1 MKSSLQTVV
10 CFLFTLIYL
19 NNMPIIAKYIFLIF
33 NLSHCHSFNP
43 KHFNSKHFFVS
54 LFIVHHSTTLM
65 CRLIFVGRIIKWNK
79 LKSMYSILHVKKIK
93 NIIPVYIR
101 ILLSVQTYL
110 VKSLFFI
117 LIAMILLFWFKLHK
131 IIYKLFVTK
140 KMKWKTKNL
149 HKQFYWTKQK

>member
-1 MKSSLQTVV
+1 MRST
-10 CFLFTLIYL
+10 F
-19 NNMPIIAKYIFLIF
+19 FLIL
-33 NLSHCHSFNP
+33 NLSLTVIHLILNISILNI
-43 KHFNSKHFFVS
+43 FFVS

-79 LKSMYSILHVKKIK
+79 LKSMYSILYVKKIK

-117 LIAMILLFWFKLHK
+117 LIAIYFSDSNYIKL
-131 IIYKLFVTK
+131 YTNFLSQK

-149 HKQFYWTKQK
+149 NKQYYWTKQK

>member
-1 MKSSLQTVV
+1 
-10 CFLFTLIYL
+10 
-19 NNMPIIAKYIFLIF
+19 MPLIAKFIFF
-33 NLSHCHSFNP
+33 YSQSLSHCHSFNP

-79 LKSMYSILHVKKIK
+79 LKSMYSILYVKKIK

-117 LIAMILLFWFKLHK
+117 LIAMIFFNFSDSNYIKL
-131 IIYKLFVTK
+131 YTNFLSQK

-149 HKQFYWTKQK
+149 NKQYYWTKQK